1 VLRSPF
7 RRKAASAQG
16 ILSRRDIPH
25 KEYMFRDQERFMS
38 KMEIIHNLIEDI
50 PVLFVSGK
58 IDAVTS
64 KDLETALIGLI
75 DQNKKFLII
84 NMEKVEFLSSS
95 GLRVLMASLN
105 KLKHRDGDLLLAALQ
120 PFVKD
125 VFFLTGASRFF
136 SIYPNQG
143 EAINSLQAQSR

>member
-1 VLRSPF
+1 
-7 RRKAASAQG
+7 
-16 ILSRRDIPH
+16 
-25 KEYMFRDQERFMS
+25 MS
-38 KMEIIHNLIEDI
+38 KMEIIHSLIEDI

-75 DQNKKFLII
+75 DQNKRFLII

>member
-1 VLRSPF
+1 MS
-7 RRKAASAQG
+7 
-16 ILSRRDIPH
+16 
-25 KEYMFRDQERFMS
+25 MS
-38 KMEIIHNLIEDI
+38 KMEIISFLIENI
-50 PVLFVSGK
+50 PVLSVSGK

-84 NMEKVEFLSSS
+84 DMEKVEFLSST

-125 VFFLTGASRFF
+125 VFFLTGASTFF
-136 SIYPNQG
+136 PIFSSRG
-143 EAINSLQAQSR
+143 EAIESLQAQSR